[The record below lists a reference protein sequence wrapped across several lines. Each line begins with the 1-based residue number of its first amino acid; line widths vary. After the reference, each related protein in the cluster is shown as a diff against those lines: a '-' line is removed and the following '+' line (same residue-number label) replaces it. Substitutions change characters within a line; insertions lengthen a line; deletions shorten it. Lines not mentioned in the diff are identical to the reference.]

1 MPLITAETTYLE
13 ISCPNCTQP
22 TAKSVAWLAVKD
34 NMTCKGCSAFIDL
47 RTPENRLLINEFA
60 ELCSRMDATL
70 GRRS

>member
-1 MPLITAETTYLE
+1 MPLTTAETTYLE
-13 ISCPNCTQP
+13 ISCPSCAQH
-22 TAKSVAWLAVKD
+22 TAKPVAWLTEKA

-47 RTPENRLLINEFA
+47 RAPENRLLIKEFA